1 MVYQKMEGSDL
12 AMQMGFKE
20 NEILRWCTSIVSL
33 FMPNMKQYT
42 ELCVYTDIIMNQLVG
57 YVRAPLTY
65 VTYEQIQFFP
75 LSRSNIQTT

>member
-1 MVYQKMEGSDL
+1 
-12 AMQMGFKE
+12 
-20 NEILRWCTSIVSL
+20 
-33 FMPNMKQYT
+33 MPNMKQYT
-42 ELCVYTDIIMNQLVG
+42 ALCVYTDIIMNQLVG